1 MVNEW
6 KEGAIVMFSDVGEE
20 PREMRVT
27 RVRRTGPSTT
37 DVTLEAVSGP
47 SELRCTCP
55 YTYVQGRLSGIG
67 TSRTCEMHGEN
78 REKLER
84 LRAARQKA

>member
-1 MVNEW
+1 MVNEI
-6 KEGAIVMFSDVGEE
+6 KEGAIVMFSDVGRE

-47 SELRCTCP
+47 DELCCTCP
-55 YTYVQGRLSGIG
+55 YVDGPSGRRMG

-84 LRAARQKA
+84 LCAARQKA